1 MPANRL
7 RNLWQAFFLLFIF
20 VFLVKFR
27 DARIENGI
35 GCRDAA
41 KWFYVEE
48 GTVDTFFESGG
59 VPFLAS

>member
-27 DARIENGI
+27 EARIEHVI
-35 GCRDAA
+35 VC
-41 KWFYVEE
+41 
-48 GTVDTFFESGG
+48 
-59 VPFLAS
+59 